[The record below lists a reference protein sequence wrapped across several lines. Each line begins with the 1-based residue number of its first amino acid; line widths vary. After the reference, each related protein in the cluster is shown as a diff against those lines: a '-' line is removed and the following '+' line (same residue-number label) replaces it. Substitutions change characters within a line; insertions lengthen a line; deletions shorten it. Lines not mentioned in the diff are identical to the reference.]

1 MHRDA
6 AGLKVLWVFTLII
19 GLLLAASF
27 VISIS
32 LSSQPVTTQQ
42 WMILLLGSIKI
53 IGAAIGLWLFNRS
66 E

>member
-66 E
+66 D

>member
-19 GLLLAASF
+19 GVLLAASF